1 MNTKDTVDDQG
12 TDQSD
17 AARILWLLRDRAFEG
32 SNERLA
38 LALGRPKEEIDAW
51 SEGSELIDS
60 DVVMKARGIAM
71 ERGIDIAS
79 PQAGAD
85 AAGR

>member
-1 MNTKDTVDDQG
+1 MDINNEVDDQG

-17 AARILWLLRDRAFEG
+17 AARILWLLRDRGFDS
-32 SNERLA
+32 SNEKLA

-51 SEGSELIDS
+51 SDGTALIDS

-71 ERGIDIAS
+71 ERGIDIN
-79 PQAGAD
+79 
-85 AAGR
+85 